1 MKRKKGHI
9 KILSIIFVIIWCIIV
24 FCLSAEVADDSS
36 KTSGNTIKLALRI
49 INPKIDSI
57 TLDKMVLIM
66 QPIVRKMAHFT
77 LYAIGG
83 VLLFNMLDNFT
94 TLRFKNVVIS
104 WTSGLVYAITDEIHQ
119 LFVAGRSGEL
129 RDVCIDSL
137 GVLCGI
143 CVIFL
148 ITLLYEEHNKKKEK

>member
-1 MKRKKGHI
+1 MKKKEYI
-9 KILSIIFVIIWCIIV
+9 KIFSIILVVTWCVTV

-36 KTSGNTIKLALRI
+36 NTSGNTIRLVLKI
-49 INPKIDSI
+49 INPKVDDI
-57 TLDKMVLIM
+57 TLNMMVTML

-83 VLLFNMLDNFT
+83 ILLFNMLDNFT
-94 TLRFKNVVIS
+94 TSRLKNVTIS
-104 WTSGLVYAITDEIHQ
+104 WASGTFYAVTDEIHQ
-119 LFVAGRSGEL
+119 LFVVGRSGEL

-143 CVIFL
+143 CLIFL
-148 ITLLYEEHNKKKEK
+148 ITMLYEKHNKKKER

>member
-1 MKRKKGHI
+1 MKKKEYI
-9 KILSIIFVIIWCIIV
+9 KIFSIILVVIWCVTV

-36 KTSGNTIKLALRI
+36 NTSGNTIRLILKI
-49 INPKIDSI
+49 INPKIDDI
-57 TLDKMVLIM
+57 TLNMMVTML

-83 VLLFNMLDNFT
+83 IVLFNMIDNFT
-94 TLRFKNVVIS
+94 TSRLKNVAIS
-104 WTSGLVYAITDEIHQ
+104 WASGTFYAITDEIHQ
-119 LFVAGRSGEL
+119 LFVVGRSGEL

-143 CVIFL
+143 CLIFL
-148 ITLLYEEHNKKKEK
+148 ITMLYEKHNKKKEK